1 MLNNLRIIAQ
11 GTLGSFYHDIIDK
24 IACCG
29 DGVANY
35 LCDQDLLI
43 VEVEPQIRTIRWTEE
58 IGTVHTHQWQLPY
71 LQFLFFA
78 EMLGLAASKAPYTM
92 GSPFYLA
99 PLPNIYEDGRVCQG
113 FSKTF
118 ESALVKFYSSRFTCP
133 MAWDSCIRFKRATYS
148 SGPPTFFPYEKLKD
162 VEFADRWQE
171 LSLSDDPLAMFDFN
185 WEEMG
190 RLEKYRRGWPPSSGL
205 GSLGSVEEFIM
216 AAANH
221 IKLFGYWQEEKRERY
236 YELNAS

>member
-11 GTLGSFYHDIIDK
+11 GNIGSFYHDIIDK

-29 DGVANY
+29 DGVADY

-43 VEVEPQIRTIRWTEE
+43 VEVEPQVRTIRWTEE
-58 IGTVHTHQWQLPY
+58 NGTTHAHQWQLPY

-78 EMLGLAASKAPYTM
+78 EMLGLAASKAPYAM

-99 PLPNIYEDGRVCQG
+99 PLPNVYDDGRVCQG

-118 ESALVKFYSSRFTCP
+118 ESALVSFYSSRFTAP
-133 MAWDSCIRFKRATYS
+133 LAWDSCIRFKRAAS
-148 SGPPTFFPYEKLKD
+148 PAFFPYDKTKD
-162 VEFADRWQE
+162 LVFANKWQA
-171 LSLSDDPLAMFDFN
+171 LSLSDEPLAMFDFN

-190 RLEKYRRGWPPSSGL
+190 RLEHYSPRSGWPPSSGL
-205 GSLGSVEEFIM
+205 GALGSIEEFIM
-216 AAANH
+216 AAARH
-221 IKLFGYWQEEKRERY
+221 IKLYGYWQEKTRKTY
-236 YELNAS
+236 HELNAS